1 MTRSGGHR
9 DITCLGA
16 ALPCTGA
23 CLDTEEYLGLGRAVS
38 AEQHI
43 CMTVSCSAEDRL
55 SLLAMSWQAT
65 ALACWVGCN
74 KLVLL
79 TVKVIAQTTWK

>member
-1 MTRSGGHR
+1 M
-9 DITCLGA
+9 LGCRA
-16 ALPCTGA
+16 ASTGA
-23 CLDTEEYLGLGRAVS
+23 CLDTEECLGLGSAVS

-43 CMTVSCSAEDRL
+43 CMTISCFAEDRL

-65 ALACWVGCN
+65 ALACWVACN

-79 TVKVIAQTTWK
+79 TVKTIAQTTWK